1 MGAREFRDK
10 YAIVG
15 AALTPTART
24 HAPGVSGLMLEA
36 WAARLAMEDAGL
48 TRQDIDGAV
57 HGMMASPHTPTQ
69 WTDSYSRTLGL
80 KPNIYINVARGG
92 QAAHN
97 GILLATQLLSL
108 DLATYVIVS
117 CGLPGWSASH
127 GPSRNQPRDKPID
140 FAVSQV
146 GVGMAGQLDHGLAF
160 LGFGAAASGA
170 AVHGFYMS
178 RHQHEYGT
186 KAEEIGAIAVSTRAW
201 ANLNPEARFYDRP
214 LTLEDYMNS
223 PFIVEPVRRADCCV
237 QSDLGAALIVTT
249 SERASSLRQKPAY
262 IKGIGIG
269 DQAREQWWNKTNYT
283 QVDAAFAGR
292 QALHAAGVRIEDV
305 DVAEM
310 YDCFTTEVIFYLED
324 YGWCQKGEGGA
335 LAASGATEPGGSIP
349 VNTHGG
355 LLSGMYLFDF
365 PNVVEAV
372 RQLRGEGGERQVKD
386 AQIALTNGHGGEMIS
401 NYMCAAH
408 ATMITGNELS

>member
-1 MGAREFRDK
+1 
-10 YAIVG
+10 
-15 AALTPTART
+15 
-24 HAPGVSGLMLEA
+24 
-36 WAARLAMEDAGL
+36 
-48 TRQDIDGAV
+48 
-57 HGMMASPHTPTQ
+57 
-69 WTDSYSRTLGL
+69 
-80 KPNIYINVARGG
+80 
-92 QAAHN
+92 
-97 GILLATQLLSL
+97 
-108 DLATYVIVS
+108 
-117 CGLPGWSASH
+117 
-127 GPSRNQPRDKPID
+127 
-140 FAVSQV
+140 
-146 GVGMAGQLDHGLAF
+146 
-160 LGFGAAASGA
+160 
-170 AVHGFYMS
+170 MS
-178 RHQHEYGT
+178 RHQYEYGT

-237 QSDLGAALIVTT
+237 QSDLGAAIIVTS
-249 SERASSLRQKPAY
+249 SERAESLKQKPVY

-292 QALHAAGVRIEDV
+292 QALTAAGVSLKDIDL
-305 DVAEM
+305 AEM

-324 YGWCQKGEGGA
+324 YGWCKKGEGGA
-335 LAASGATEPGGSIP
+335 FVAGGATAPGGSIP
-349 VNTHGG
+349 VNTFGG

-372 RQLRGEGGERQVKD
+372 RQLRGQAGDRQVKD
-386 AQIALTNGHGGEMIS
+386 AHVALTNGHGGEMIS